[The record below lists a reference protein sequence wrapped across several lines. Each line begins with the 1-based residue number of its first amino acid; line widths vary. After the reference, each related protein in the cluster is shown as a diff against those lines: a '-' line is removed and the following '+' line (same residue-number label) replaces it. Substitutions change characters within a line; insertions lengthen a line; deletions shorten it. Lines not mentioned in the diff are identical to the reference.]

1 MLLNV
6 WCVDLD
12 CRPGTIDS
20 YLRVLAPLERERSK
34 RLVDIEARR
43 QFVAA
48 RMTMRM
54 ILSGSLGCRP
64 QDVHLAENAHGK
76 PLVDP
81 LRHHPAPAFNLSHD
95 GDFGVMAVGMV
106 ADLGIDV
113 LRLRPWS
120 DVEAIV
126 RHFFTRPE
134 QAAVMELPL
143 EKRAQAFARI
153 WTRKEA
159 VVKAL
164 GEGLSAN
171 IGAINVL
178 GSRRALANA
187 SSSGPI
193 PVVDG
198 LFVYDVP
205 LGGDRIASL
214 ATTVAVATI
223 VTTPFILPDLMT
235 REN

>member
-1 MLLNV
+1 
-6 WCVDLD
+6 
-12 CRPGTIDS
+12 
-20 YLRVLAPLERERSK
+20 
-34 RLVDIEARR
+34 
-43 QFVAA
+43 
-48 RMTMRM
+48 
-54 ILSGSLGCRP
+54 
-64 QDVHLAENAHGK
+64 
-76 PLVDP
+76 
-81 LRHHPAPAFNLSHD
+81 
-95 GDFGVMAVGMV
+95 
-106 ADLGIDV
+106 
-113 LRLRPWS
+113 
-120 DVEAIV
+120 
-126 RHFFTRPE
+126 
-134 QAAVMELPL
+134 MELPL